1 VRGYFTALDRSH
13 ATLNRPAKSKA
24 VMAHRTPKTM
34 HVIGLDIGG
43 ANLKAADND
52 GNAVSRPFALWREP
66 QRLCEELASLMAAL
80 SFRRTDFQSVR
91 RRTSAIGR
99 PDLTDGL
106 KIRPTERVDR
116 IAVTMT
122 AELCDCFAT
131 KAEGIDF
138 ILGSIETAADGTE
151 ILVWQTGGEFVAP
164 DVAREIPQL
173 VAAANWHALATFC
186 GRMVPQG
193 AALLIDVGST
203 TTDLIPLLDGR
214 PVATGM
220 TDRERL
226 QSGELVYTGVRRTP
240 VCALA
245 REVTI
250 GDESCALAAE
260 FFATALDVYLLLGD
274 VPEDPDDCDTT
285 NGKPATR
292 AAAIDRLAR
301 MVCCDRTE
309 LSQADVVSIAS
320 QLAEIQRSTVAAAV
334 LRVLQ
339 YLPSPCLTVI
349 TSGSG
354 EFLARRVVEQ
364 VPELAAAD
372 RISLPQ
378 VLGPEVATAACA
390 YAVARLAAE
399 Q

>member
-1 VRGYFTALDRSH
+1 MKDAVQPRLHLSSFIPYRS
-13 ATLNRPAKSKA
+13 A
-24 VMAHRTPKTM
+24 M

-52 GNAVSRPFALWREP
+52 GNAISRPFALWREP
-66 QRLCEELASLMAAL
+66 QRLREEIVSILAKMSP
-80 SFRRTDFQSVR
+80 RRTDCQSVR
-91 RRTSAIGR
+91 EDKRH
-99 PDLTDGL
+99 PVDGIA
-106 KIRPTERVDR
+106 IRPTERVSR
-116 IAVTMT
+116 LAVTMT

-138 ILGSIETAADGTE
+138 ILNAVETVADGTE
-151 ILVWQTGGEFVAP
+151 ILVWQTGGEFVPP
-164 DVAREIPQL
+164 DVARDIPQL

-203 TTDLIPLLDGR
+203 TTDVIPLLDGR

-226 QSGELVYTGVRRTP
+226 KSGELVYTGVKRTP
-240 VCALA
+240 VCAVT
-245 REVTI
+245 REVTL
-250 GDESCALAAE
+250 GGALSPFAPRTDALSRSERRQCSLAAE
-260 FFATALDVYLLLGD
+260 LFATMLDVYLLLGD
-274 VPEDPDDCDTT
+274 IPEAPDDCDTA

-301 MVCCDRTE
+301 MLCCDRTE
-309 LSQADVVSIAS
+309 LPEADVVSIAR
-320 QLAEIQRSTVAAAV
+320 QLAEIQRSTVASAVQRV
-334 LRVLQ
+334 LRT
-339 YLPSPCLTVI
+339 LPESCRTVV

-364 VPELAAAD
+364 VPELAAAA

-378 VLGPEVATAACA
+378 VLGPEIAAAACA